1 MSTPPAPNNDMR
13 PTPAWEE
20 EARRR
25 FLITVKRFANLDLQK
40 AVRGLVAKEIRPR
53 LEKELG
59 RPLENT
65 RDDRGLVAR
74 ALEEAPLYQAW
85 EAMTYISQGMMWSL
99 IEDVLEYELPRL
111 ERVAAAQNAKSD
123 PLGSVE
129 LDPELTV
136 PRYIAK
142 HEIHRQPG
150 GFALDKG
157 PDDITAGAIYAGGG
171 LIYGPGKHPTN
182 QVGYGAGGF
191 VIAQIEQRFPD
202 FNPGTILDVG
212 CATGVNTV
220 TYAQRYPEAK
230 VYGIDCAPGFIR
242 YAHALAENQE
252 VAVHFKQMNA
262 EALNFPDAS
271 FDLVVSH
278 IVGHETSPQALPR
291 MIAECWR
298 VLRPGGLV
306 LHMDV
311 PTQVDFVGL
320 ADQVMNDWQVRHNG
334 EHFWTGWAEADVRA
348 LMLEAGYPDS
358 AIIAEH
364 TRREGQAGPAWFLHG
379 ARKPA

>member
-111 ERVAAAQNAKSD
+111 KRVAAAQNAKSD
-123 PLGSVE
+123 PVGSVE

-136 PRYIAK
+136 PRYIAR

-150 GFALDKG
+150 GFA
-157 PDDITAGAIYAGGG
+157 
-171 LIYGPGKHPTN
+171 
-182 QVGYGAGGF
+182 
-191 VIAQIEQRFPD
+191 R
-202 FNPGTILDVG
+202 
-212 CATGVNTV
+212 
-220 TYAQRYPEAK
+220 RYLA
-230 VYGIDCAPGFIR
+230 
-242 YAHALAENQE
+242 ALA
-252 VAVHFKQMNA
+252 
-262 EALNFPDAS
+262 
-271 FDLVVSH
+271 
-278 IVGHETSPQALPR
+278 
-291 MIAECWR
+291 
-298 VLRPGGLV
+298 V
-306 LHMDV
+306 LHPNHD
-311 PTQVDFVGL
+311 
-320 ADQVMNDWQVRHNG
+320 
-334 EHFWTGWAEADVRA
+334 
-348 LMLEAGYPDS
+348 
-358 AIIAEH
+358 
-364 TRREGQAGPAWFLHG
+364 LHDG
-379 ARKPA
+379 HCSGG